1 MEDQGRKMICLE
13 VLDQAGQV
21 RGMAEDED
29 RESQLPLMVQ
39 RETFS

>member
-1 MEDQGRKMICLE
+1 MPPKVLE
-13 VLDQAGQV
+13 